1 MCVVKSCIQ
10 PVGES
15 PTRPNGAGVAH
26 RRYRVLRGVP
36 RGALRSVDRNCAGR
50 NALSGVKVS
59 SPDNTLRGG
68 RPFMEQGMQH
78 RRVENDGTTGVQVHG
93 MYRRLNV
100 EHKRSVL
107 SRGEAPF
114 PCLKSQRQGSET
126 KARVTLETEVRCLH
140 SSQEVG

>member
-68 RPFMEQGMQH
+68 RPSMEQGMQH
-78 RRVENDGTTGVQVHG
+78 LCVENTGTTGVQVHG
-93 MYRRLNV
+93 MYRRLST
-100 EHKRSVL
+100 EHKRSTR
-107 SRGEAPF
+107 SRGKVALPR
-114 PCLKSQRQGSET
+114 LKSRGQGLET
-126 KARVTLETEVRCLH
+126 KERVILWVEVRCLQ
-140 SSQEVG
+140 SSGEVE